1 MSSKHTLAEHI
12 KTHSDVRE
20 LFECDECGTKVKCQS
35 TLIKHKKMHTDV
47 QQTCGI
53 CFKVKPTE
61 LALKSHMRNV
71 HGEANYKCTYC
82 DKAFRRLMP
91 LKVSVQYWS
100 LWNMFTIGVKFLRTV
115 FFRASRSISLPI
127 PAKFCI
133 HVPFVRPHSNRVLTN
148 SNTTNKF
155 ITNSG
160 WLLKNPKNEIT

>member
-1 MSSKHTLAEHI
+1 MISFNPFILRYKTKKLLHNHVQTVHNPKDTKHVCYICARVMSSKHTLAEHI

-82 DKAFRRLMP
+82 DKAFRRLIP
-91 LKVSVQYWS
+91 LKVSVEYC
-100 LWNMFTIGVKFLRTV
+100 RTC
-115 FFRASRSISLPI
+115 SR
-127 PAKFCI
+127 
-133 HVPFVRPHSNRVLTN
+133 
-148 SNTTNKF
+148 
-155 ITNSG
+155 
-160 WLLKNPKNEIT
+160 